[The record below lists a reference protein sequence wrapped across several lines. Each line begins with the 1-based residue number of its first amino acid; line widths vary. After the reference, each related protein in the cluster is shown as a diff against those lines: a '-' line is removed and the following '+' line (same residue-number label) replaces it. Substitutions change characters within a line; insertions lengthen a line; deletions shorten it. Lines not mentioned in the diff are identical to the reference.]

1 MLTWNSVSAA
11 APFTTYTSWANTF
24 GPLAWMFSTNPE
36 RSEASP
42 RGARGMC
49 WEWYTASAPA
59 EVGRA
64 RTAIAIKAPAA
75 SGDRCMKTSFRYLAM
90 GAVGWITTR
99 SSGPQASKLLSDWV
113 QRSRRRVDGL
123 RSSAS
128 GTSRTPSGSSRSRNA
143 AELRLGKPHVDRLEA
158 RPPNVEGRRPR
169 AATLRKGKSQ
179 WQYASTAT

>member
-75 SGDRCMKTSFRYLAM
+75 SGDRCFFF
-90 GAVGWITTR
+90 
-99 SSGPQASKLLSDWV
+99 QAEDGIRDFHVTGV
-113 QRSRRRVDGL
+113 QTCAL
-123 RSSAS
+123 
-128 GTSRTPSGSSRSRNA
+128 PI
-143 AELRLGKPHVDRLEA
+143 
-158 RPPNVEGRRPR
+158 
-169 AATLRKGKSQ
+169 
-179 WQYASTAT
+179 